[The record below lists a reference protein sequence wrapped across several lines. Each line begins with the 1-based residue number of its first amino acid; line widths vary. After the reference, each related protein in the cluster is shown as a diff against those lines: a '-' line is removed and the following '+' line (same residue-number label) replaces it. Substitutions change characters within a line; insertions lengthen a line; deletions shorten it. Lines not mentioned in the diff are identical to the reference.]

1 MRCVQNI
8 RVILVIVLV
17 GMFSYHG
24 FCAQN
29 VATNFA
35 RTTFEYKEVKSYAEL
50 TNSIREV
57 KQQLDSAER
66 TLGGSST
73 NVADL
78 CSKLASLYDELGDL
92 AQAAQLLHRCL
103 AIREQSFGPEHM
115 DVADALNDLAWE
127 YEGMGDYE
135 IALSLYQRSLT
146 ITEKMA
152 GPNHF
157 KVATTLNDMADLFC
171 MREDFVH
178 ALPLCQRALAIR
190 QKELGVDHPDVVDS
204 LSTLA
209 WIYDGLGSYSNALAT
224 AQHCIAMGEKT
235 LGPDHPLISDASS
248 VLGQIYSDLGN
259 YPEAFSAFQR
269 ALAIDEKLS
278 GSEHPDVLWDLND
291 IARLFGRQHDF
302 DKSISTYVELFNRQR
317 LYFVGQILA
326 VSDRDALLLLQ
337 DSFELAESFH
347 SVCAEGSAKNLVSAR
362 VAGATALALDKAL
375 LEEVRAAQAA
385 FEADPRTSTEKLREQ
400 YRSVQSELEDLN
412 ASEPAKA
419 RLETKRRELQDEL
432 SQIES
437 KLSERVGLVAQA
449 VRERN
454 LTLSD
459 IARSLPSQSALVD
472 FIQYRRYDFTARTN
486 QWKEQ
491 RYGAYLT
498 FPLMNGSTNVLVE
511 RVDLGEAAPI
521 NESIALVCKRMSVG
535 QFAAKDLAGALP
547 QLSELVYA
555 PLARHLTNVSHL
567 IICPDGQLS
576 RVPFEMLP
584 VGNKYLVEEKTVSY
598 VTSGREVIR
607 IASPKSSV
615 HSSKSLVMGNPDFN
629 LDLSRSRREEA
640 LIKAESQQPKVKIEV
655 SLVTSSPTRTLTR
668 DYDDIK
674 FQPLPGA
681 EAEARSVAKLL
692 GDDAI
697 LCLGADAREA
707 ELKAVQSPR
716 VLHLATHG
724 FYFPDQEFNSTN
736 SSAKPNQTRRLPYA
750 KKNNWENPMVRCGI
764 ALAGANHAMQITN
777 ALAEDGLLTGLD
789 ASLLNLQGTKLVI
802 LSACDS
808 GAGEV
813 KIGEGMMSLRRAF
826 LIAGAQTVLASHW
839 PVSDKATNPLM
850 TEFMRRW
857 RAGEPRAQAWR
868 EAQLEL
874 LRSKDFSN
882 PYFWSA
888 FTLTGQWN

>member
-1 MRCVQNI
+1 MRCIQNI
-8 RVILVIVLV
+8 RVLFLIVLAGV
-17 GMFSYHG
+17 FSCHG

-35 RTTFEYKEVKSYAEL
+35 RTTFEYKEAKSYAEL

-103 AIREQSFGPEHM
+103 VIREQSFGPEHM
-115 DVADALNDLAWE
+115 DVADALSDLAWE

-135 IALSLYQRSLT
+135 IALSLYQRSLA

-157 KVATTLNDMADLFC
+157 KVATTLNNMADLFC

-190 QKELGVDHPDVVDS
+190 QKELGADHPDVVDS

-209 WIYDGLGSYSNALAT
+209 WIYDGLGNYSNALAT

-302 DKSISTYVELFNRQR
+302 DKSISTYVELFKRQR

-347 SVCAEGSAKNLVSAR
+347 SVCAEGPAKNLVSAR

-400 YRSVQSELEDLN
+400 YRSVQSELEDLD

-419 RLETKRRELQDEL
+419 RLETKRRKSQDEL

-449 VRERN
+449 IRERN
-454 LTLSD
+454 LTLND
-459 IARSLPSQSALVD
+459 IARSLPSQSVLVD

-521 NESIALVCKRMSVG
+521 NEFIALVCKRMSAG
-535 QFAAKDLAGALP
+535 QFAAKDLAGALE
-547 QLSELVYA
+547 QLSGLVYA

-567 IICPDGQLS
+567 VICPDGQLS

-584 VGNKYLVEEKTVSY
+584 VGNKYLVEEKTISY
-598 VTSGREVIR
+598 VTSGREVVR
-607 IASPKSSV
+607 
-615 HSSKSLVMGNPDFN
+615 HSSSAANVHNSKSVVMGNPDFN
-629 LDLSRSRREEA
+629 FNLAAARPLNPAVQLAGGPSSLRS
-640 LIKAESQQPKVKIEV
+640 
-655 SLVTSSPTRTLTR
+655 LTR
-668 DYDDIK
+668 DYDGIK
-674 FQPLPGA
+674 FKPLPGA
-681 EAEARSVAKLL
+681 EAEARGVAKLL
-692 GDDAI
+692 GDDAF
-697 LCLGADAREA
+697 LYLGADAREA
-707 ELKAVQSPR
+707 QLKAVQSPR

-777 ALAEDGLLTGLD
+777 ALAEDGLLTALD
-789 ASLLNLQGTKLVI
+789 ASLLDLQGTELVI

-839 PVSDKATNPLM
+839 NINDNATSQLM

>member
-1 MRCVQNI
+1 MSYPKFEVAGVPESEVWQLFNVSNYQYYKQKVASLIAGVCPFCTIDPAVNDVLFENHSWRLWKNEMAPRSGQRLQLIIPSKRHIQCVD
-8 RVILVIVLV
+8 
-17 GMFSYHG
+17 
-24 FCAQN
+24 
-29 VATNFA
+29 
-35 RTTFEYKEVKSYAEL
+35 EL
-50 TNSIREV
+50 T
-57 KQQLDSAER
+57 
-66 TLGGSST
+66 
-73 NVADL
+73 
-78 CSKLASLYDELGDL
+78 YDELGDL

-103 AIREQSFGPEHM
+103 VIREQSFGPEHM
-115 DVADALNDLAWE
+115 DVADALSDLAWE

-135 IALSLYQRSLT
+135 IALSLYQRSLA

-157 KVATTLNDMADLFC
+157 KVATTLNNMADLFC

-190 QKELGVDHPDVVDS
+190 QKELGADHPDVVDS

-209 WIYDGLGSYSNALAT
+209 WIYDGLGNYSNALAT

-302 DKSISTYVELFNRQR
+302 DKSISTYVELFKRQR

-347 SVCAEGSAKNLVSAR
+347 SVCAEGPAKNLVSAR

-400 YRSVQSELEDLN
+400 YRSVQSELEDLD

-419 RLETKRRELQDEL
+419 RLETK
-432 SQIES
+432 
-437 KLSERVGLVAQA
+437 LSERVGLVAQA
-449 VRERN
+449 IRERN
-454 LTLSD
+454 LTLND
-459 IARSLPSQSALVD
+459 IARSLPSQSVLVD

-521 NESIALVCKRMSVG
+521 NEFIALVCKRMSAG
-535 QFAAKDLAGALP
+535 QFAAKDLAGALE
-547 QLSELVYA
+547 QLSGLVYA

-567 IICPDGQLS
+567 VICPDGQLS

-584 VGNKYLVEEKTVSY
+584 VGNN
-598 VTSGREVIR
+598 I
-607 IASPKSSV
+607 
-615 HSSKSLVMGNPDFN
+615 
-629 LDLSRSRREEA
+629 
-640 LIKAESQQPKVKIEV
+640 
-655 SLVTSSPTRTLTR
+655 
-668 DYDDIK
+668 
-674 FQPLPGA
+674 
-681 EAEARSVAKLL
+681 
-692 GDDAI
+692 
-697 LCLGADAREA
+697 
-707 ELKAVQSPR
+707 
-716 VLHLATHG
+716 VL
-724 FYFPDQEFNSTN
+724 
-736 SSAKPNQTRRLPYA
+736 
-750 KKNNWENPMVRCGI
+750 
-764 ALAGANHAMQITN
+764 
-777 ALAEDGLLTGLD
+777 
-789 ASLLNLQGTKLVI
+789 
-802 LSACDS
+802 
-808 GAGEV
+808 
-813 KIGEGMMSLRRAF
+813 
-826 LIAGAQTVLASHW
+826 
-839 PVSDKATNPLM
+839 
-850 TEFMRRW
+850 
-857 RAGEPRAQAWR
+857 
-868 EAQLEL
+868 LEL
-874 LRSKDFSN
+874 YHSF
-882 PYFWSA
+882 
-888 FTLTGQWN
+888 